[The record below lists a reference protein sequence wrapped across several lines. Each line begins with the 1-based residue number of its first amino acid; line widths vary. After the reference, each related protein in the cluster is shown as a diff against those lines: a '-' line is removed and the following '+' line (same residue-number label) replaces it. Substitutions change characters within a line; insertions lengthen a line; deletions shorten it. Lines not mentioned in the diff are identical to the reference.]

1 MISRALQWY
10 LTNTLLAI
18 LQTCTILYAR
28 LNWGWGGTGAV
39 PHRMKC
45 LKCCTET
52 WKIEHATNHVTPVAG
67 PTVPRENDRL
77 GAIPASSYN
86 PYPPVNIDM
95 EHPPWKIHVLRKPCF
110 VFPYPIV
117 KCYADL
123 KIVICTGDLIFQPH
137 SRGSMSFHWGMFL
150 KKKHWRGHPPFSSQR
165 WNVAP
170 LSCCATGGLQ
180 TAQRLQARNQ
190 KLGQW
195 IFETGIR
202 GCQQKET
209 LGVQTCQTNPENWV
223 LEVACSM
230 KQPGR
235 LCLQTEIC
243 AHHQLYILST
253 CCARVIR

>member
-1 MISRALQWY
+1 ML
-10 LTNTLLAI
+10 
-18 LQTCTILYAR
+18 
-28 LNWGWGGTGAV
+28 
-39 PHRMKC
+39 
-45 LKCCTET
+45 
-52 WKIEHATNHVTPVAG
+52 NHVTPVAG
-67 PTVPRENDRL
+67 PTVLKRENDGRWSFLDRL

-95 EHPPWKIHVLRKPCF
+95 EHPPWKIHVPRKPCF

-123 KIVICTGDLIFQPH
+123 KIVICSGELIFQPH

-202 GCQQKET
+202 GCQQKRNTRGSNMPNQSWKLGTWGCLLYET
-209 LGVQTCQTNPENWV
+209 TCSVVLTNRNLRASPV
-223 LEVACSM
+223 VYLVDLSC
-230 KQPGR
+230 PG
-235 LCLQTEIC
+235 
-243 AHHQLYILST
+243 H
-253 CCARVIR
+253 